1 MGANVF
7 LLLRM
12 CNSLIFIVMDVTI
25 SELAGKKTVIK
36 TIHEKV
42 DQPTEPKPYV
52 SNPPKA

>member
-1 MGANVF
+1 MF

-12 CNSLIFIVMDVTI
+12 CISLIFIVMDVTI

-42 DQPTEPKPYV
+42 DLPTEPKPYV

>member
-1 MGANVF
+1 
-7 LLLRM
+7 M
-12 CNSLIFIVMDVTI
+12 CISLIFIVMDVTI
-25 SELAGKKTVIK
+25 SELAGKKNVIK